1 MRKGISS
8 RDSELMVLT
17 HPKSIV
23 SESYR
28 TLRTNISFL
37 SPDKPLQTIL
47 FTSSGPEEGKSL
59 TVANLAISFAQDGKS
74 VVVIDADLRKPMQ
87 HRFFKRPNFE
97 GLTSILTQE
106 SELDAVIQATEVE
119 GLKLLSSGIVPPNPS
134 ELLGSK
140 KMAKILEALQEKND
154 LILIDMP
161 PAIAV
166 TDALVLAAGVD
177 GVIIVVAYGETPK
190 ELLAQTAEKL
200 TRVQANIVGTILT
213 KYPFVGRDR
222 YYNYYYGG

>member
-8 RDSELMVLT
+8 RDRELMVLV

-59 TVANLAISFAQDGKS
+59 TVANLAISFAHDGKN
-74 VVVIDADLRKPMQ
+74 VVIVDADLRKPMQ

-106 SELDAVIQATEVE
+106 NELAAVIQTTEVE

-140 KMAKILEALQEKND
+140 KMGKVLEELQAEND
-154 LILIDMP
+154 LVLIDMP
-161 PAIAV
+161 PVIAV
-166 TDALVLAAGVD
+166 TDALVLASKVD
-177 GVIIVVAYGETPK
+177 GVIIVVAHGETPK
-190 ELLAQTAEKL
+190 ELLAQTTDKL
-200 TRVQANIVGTILT
+200 VRVQANIVGTVLT